1 MKQIM
6 SELASQVSEAIHQN
20 EAFTSEW
27 EVDVLEQ
34 NGVITLD
41 GTVPSAESKAQAE
54 EIAKNQS
61 GVKAVINNLD
71 IKPSEDDESIQ
82 KLDVED
88 VEDKAELPPSKH
100 ILFGP

>member
-20 EAFTSEW
+20 EAFSSEW

-34 NGVITLD
+34 NRVITLD
-41 GTVPSAESKAQAE
+41 GTVPSAGSKAKAE
-54 EIAKNQS
+54 EITKNQS
-61 GVKAVINNLD
+61 GVKGVINNLD
-71 IKPSEDDESIQ
+71 IETSEDESIQ

>member
-1 MKQIM
+1 MKKIM

-27 EVDVLEQ
+27 EVDVIEQ
-34 NGVITLD
+34 NSIITLD
-41 GTVPSAESKAQAE
+41 GTVPSAESKAKAE
-54 EIAKNQS
+54 EIAKKQS
-61 GVKAVINNLD
+61 GVKGVINNLD
-71 IKPSEDDESIQ
+71 IKPSEDESIQ

>member
-6 SELASQVSEAIHQN
+6 SELVSQVSEAIHQN
-20 EAFTSEW
+20 EAFSSEW

-34 NGVITLD
+34 NSIITLD
-41 GTVPSAESKAQAE
+41 GTVPSAESKANAE

-61 GVKAVINNLD
+61 GVKGVINNLD
-71 IKPSEDDESIQ
+71 IETSEDESIQ

>member
-20 EAFTSEW
+20 EAFSSEW

-34 NGVITLD
+34 NSIITLD
-41 GTVPSAESKAQAE
+41 GTVPSAESKTKAE

-61 GVKAVINNLD
+61 GVKGVINNLD
-71 IKPSEDDESIQ
+71 IETSEDESIQ

>member
-6 SELASQVSEAIHQN
+6 SELVSQVSEAIHQN
-20 EAFTSEW
+20 EAFSSEW

-34 NGVITLD
+34 NRVITLD
-41 GTVPSAESKAQAE
+41 GTVPSAESKEKAE

-61 GVKAVINNLD
+61 GVKGVINNLD
-71 IKPSEDDESIQ
+71 IETSEDESIQ

>member
-6 SELASQVSEAIHQN
+6 SELVSQVSEAIHQN
-20 EAFTSEW
+20 EAFSSEW

-34 NGVITLD
+34 NRVITLD
-41 GTVPSAESKAQAE
+41 GTVPSAESKTKAE

-61 GVKAVINNLD
+61 GVKGVINNLD
-71 IKPSEDDESIQ
+71 IKPSEDESIQ

>member
-6 SELASQVSEAIHQN
+6 SELVSQVSEGIHQN
-20 EAFTSEW
+20 EAFSSEW

-34 NGVITLD
+34 NRVITLD
-41 GTVPSAESKAQAE
+41 GTVPSAESKEKAE

-61 GVKAVINNLD
+61 GVKGVINNLD
-71 IKPSEDDESIQ
+71 IKPSEDESIQ